1 MSEYV
6 PEIVSYIEEII
17 RRGYAYESGGS
28 VYFSVAKF
36 DANPDHHYAKLV
48 PEAFGDQGAL
58 QVSIISY
65 VLLLELAICFLYTW
79 RTKRSNS
86 LLIVVHELL
95 KVSSL

>member
-58 QVSIISY
+58 QVSKISY
-65 VLLLELAICFLYTW
+65 LRHALFPGICVGFFLTL
-79 RTKRSNS
+79 RLN
-86 LLIVVHELL
+86 L
-95 KVSSL
+95 